1 MKLENMNQEFPKMP
15 DSMRKM
21 MEQEVEQQLQKKTR
35 KFTGRRVMIAV
46 LAATLALGTTAF
58 AGVLYRMK
66 SQQVGTYAVK
76 TTQEN
81 VLCRFRCITSKPISP
96 GRATPIT
103 AFKLAPS

>member
-15 DSMRKM
+15 DAMRKM
-21 MEQEVEQQLQKKTR
+21 IEQEVAQQLQKKTS

-66 SQQVGTYAVK
+66 SKQVGRR
-76 TTQEN
+76 EP
-81 VLCRFRCITSKPISP
+81 LCEADCGVAA
-96 GRATPIT
+96 GRNGADRGRKI
-103 AFKLAPS
+103 

>member
-15 DSMRKM
+15 DAMRKM
-21 MEQEVEQQLQKKTR
+21 VEQEVEQQLQKKTR

-66 SQQVGTYAVK
+66 SKQVGTYAVK
-76 TTQEN
+76 RRKS
-81 VLCRFRCITSKPISP
+81 LCEADCQVAA
-96 GRATPIT
+96 GRNGADRGRKI
-103 AFKLAPS
+103 